1 MLLEAEHSQ
10 QELPQLVYYV
20 AKYMKLFYIYICE
33 SANKVLACLVLV
45 NFDLIGC
52 FTKKPE

>member
-20 AKYMKLFYIYICE
+20 AKYMKLFYIYI
-33 SANKVLACLVLV
+33 V
-45 NFDLIGC
+45 NQPI
-52 FTKKPE
+52 KS